1 VQGTKA
7 EDPHYHEVPLPDG
20 TIVPTGPPIGEPA
33 TAAAAAPDSY
43 SYSTPQDGKR
53 EYVRDDHGRFSSEG
67 AGGAAN
73 DALDARGVA
82 LAVAG
87 TKNPQEAAAGRQR
100 LAGLVDRATARA
112 RSTLGREHPAT
123 RTLSAISSR
132 ARTADARGLQTL
144 AGELGRVN
152 ERLAEEAA
160 AGKSAPGTKED
171 RRVEPTDT
179 DPDAEKAAAAGAY
192 ATQDPASLP
201 AYGREIYDRM
211 HDTTFQMFGKADDPA
226 SERYASGVAWRAVA
240 QAYGFASAPSGPAKA
255 ATLPQAAGQ
264 RPPVSGHGRFV
275 STPHQ
280 AKGIPW
286 GGPVFSEGGFWIVPV
301 SRSRGAENLYDRI
314 DSRVIP
320 DSGGAVV
327 RVGIGRPNNHKQI
340 IDVRVPKRMVDS
352 TPGGSGAAGWVQWN
366 MDIIRAIAQSDVSPG
381 ALIRQS
387 VVKALAEPA
396 PAARLDVTGCKFV
409 TSPEKAQERI
419 TYDVVYAPWEVDLQ
433 GQYATED
440 EVRKMAHEFIARKGG
455 MNLMHITGLKMTD
468 GRPAGE
474 PVESFIARA
483 GDPDFPRG
491 AWVMGVKWHPEAW
504 EQVKSGR
511 LTGYS
516 IEGQWGVVPLH
527 LVPSKAEMG
536 IG

>member
-1 VQGTKA
+1 
-7 EDPHYHEVPLPDG
+7 
-20 TIVPTGPPIGEPA
+20 
-33 TAAAAAPDSY
+33 
-43 SYSTPQDGKR
+43 
-53 EYVRDDHGRFSSEG
+53 
-67 AGGAAN
+67 
-73 DALDARGVA
+73 
-82 LAVAG
+82 
-87 TKNPQEAAAGRQR
+87 
-100 LAGLVDRATARA
+100 
-112 RSTLGREHPAT
+112 
-123 RTLSAISSR
+123 
-132 ARTADARGLQTL
+132 
-144 AGELGRVN
+144 
-152 ERLAEEAA
+152 
-160 AGKSAPGTKED
+160 
-171 RRVEPTDT
+171 
-179 DPDAEKAAAAGAY
+179 
-192 ATQDPASLP
+192 
-201 AYGREIYDRM
+201 M
-211 HDTTFQMFGKADDPA
+211 
-226 SERYASGVAWRAVA
+226 
-240 QAYGFASAPSGPAKA
+240 
-255 ATLPQAAGQ
+255 

-275 STPHQ
+275 SAPTH

-366 MDIIRAIAQSDVSPG
+366 MDIIRTVAQSDVSPG

-387 VVKALAEPA
+387 VVKALAE

-474 PVESFIARA
+474 PVESFIARS

-527 LVPSKAEMG
+527 LVPSAAEMG

>member
-20 TIVPTGPPIGEPA
+20 TIVPTGPPIAEPA

-87 TKNPQEAAAGRQR
+87 TTNPQEAAAGRQR

-240 QAYGFASAPSGPAKA
+240 QAYGFASAPSGPTKA
-255 ATLPQAAGQ
+255 ATLPQAAGM
-264 RPPVSGHGRFV
+264 RPPVWATAVSFLPRHKRKASRGVAPSSRKAGSG
-275 STPHQ
+275 SC
-280 AKGIPW
+280 
-286 GGPVFSEGGFWIVPV
+286 
-301 SRSRGAENLYDRI
+301 RSR
-314 DSRVIP
+314 
-320 DSGGAVV
+320 
-327 RVGIGRPNNHKQI
+327 
-340 IDVRVPKRMVDS
+340 
-352 TPGGSGAAGWVQWN
+352 
-366 MDIIRAIAQSDVSPG
+366 
-381 ALIRQS
+381 
-387 VVKALAEPA
+387 ALAVP
-396 PAARLDVTGCKFV
+396 RTSTTG
-409 TSPEKAQERI
+409 S
-419 TYDVVYAPWEVDLQ
+419 
-433 GQYATED
+433 
-440 EVRKMAHEFIARKGG
+440 IAG
-455 MNLMHITGLKMTD
+455 
-468 GRPAGE
+468 
-474 PVESFIARA
+474 
-483 GDPDFPRG
+483 
-491 AWVMGVKWHPEAW
+491 
-504 EQVKSGR
+504 
-511 LTGYS
+511 
-516 IEGQWGVVPLH
+516 
-527 LVPSKAEMG
+527 
-536 IG
+536 